1 MMFNDITIVPVR
13 TERKAA
19 YLAFSTRIAAVYRE
33 YGAVRVVDCWQSKD
47 ADEAD
52 FHASDAMDD
61 YAAGELPD
69 MRKLAGADEGE
80 TVVISITEWPSKEIR
95 DRAVRAIVVDPR
107 IQATMDEEPVFDGR
121 RLIAAG
127 FDVEYDLR

>member
-1 MMFNDITIVPVR
+1 M
-13 TERKAA
+13 E
-19 YLAFSTRIAAVYRE
+19 
-33 YGAVRVVDCWQSKD
+33 
-47 ADEAD
+47 
-52 FHASDAMDD
+52 D

-69 MRKLAGADEGE
+69 MRKLAGADKGE

-95 DRAVRAIVVDPR
+95 DRAVRAVVVDPR

-127 FDVEYDLR
+127 FDVEFDLR